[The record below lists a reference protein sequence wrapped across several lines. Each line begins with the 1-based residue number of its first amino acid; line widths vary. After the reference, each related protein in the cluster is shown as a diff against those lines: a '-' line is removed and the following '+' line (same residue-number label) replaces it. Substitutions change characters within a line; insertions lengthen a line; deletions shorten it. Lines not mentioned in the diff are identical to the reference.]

1 MKRTRNAAS
10 KAWYE
15 RSYRHGGW
23 TAQRRYPNEEL
34 LRFFGRCYFALP
46 RARRRRLRVLEVGC
60 GSGANLWM
68 IGREGFATYGIDLSA
83 KAIALCRKMA
93 DSWDIPPPNLKVADM
108 TAIPYPDGYF
118 DVIVDVFSSYCLDN
132 RGHAR
137 FLDEIARLL
146 RPGGRFFTYTPS
158 KASDAFK
165 KHAPSRMLDRN
176 TLDGIRR
183 KTSPFSGNLYPFRFT
198 TGKELRGALARRNLR
213 VVYDEIVGRTY
224 RGGREY
230 FEFVVMAAEKLARP
244 VR

>member
-1 MKRTRNAAS
+1 MKRTGNETS

-34 LRFFGRCYFALP
+34 LRFFGRCYFVLP
-46 RARRRRLRVLEVGC
+46 RNRRRRIRVLEVGC

-68 IGREGFATYGIDLSA
+68 IGREGFEAHGIDLSPE
-83 KAIALCRKMA
+83 AIKLCATMLKNSEGGA
-93 DSWDIPPPNLKVADM
+93 ATLKVADM
-108 TAIPYPDGYF
+108 TAIPYPNGYF

-137 FLDEIARLL
+137 FLDEVARLL

-165 KHAPSRMLDRN
+165 NPRPSKKLDRS

-183 KTSPFSGNLYPFRFT
+183 KTSPFSGNFYPFRFT
-198 TGKELRGALARRNLR
+198 TGKELGNALRARKLR
-213 VVYDEIVGRTY
+213 IVHDETVGRSY
-224 RGGREY
+224 RNGREY
-230 FEFVVMAAEKLARP
+230 LSLIHI
-244 VR
+244 